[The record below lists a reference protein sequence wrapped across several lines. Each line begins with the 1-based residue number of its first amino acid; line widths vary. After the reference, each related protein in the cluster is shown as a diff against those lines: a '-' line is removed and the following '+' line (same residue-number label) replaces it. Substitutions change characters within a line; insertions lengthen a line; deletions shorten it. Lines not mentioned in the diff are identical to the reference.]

1 MQWPCWKVNR
11 VNRHNF
17 GTGLTCQDC
26 FYSNFISF
34 HSVVL
39 NKKILKDFQFRPI
52 CRLDTPLGKVTGHN
66 FKRIS
71 QEYQCFWRFLRLN
84 IFQPMRSNDGYLL
97 YEPGQKTLGSRSSKD
112 YHIQVFFPIWPRW
125 SKCKKFADAS
135 SMWSEKLVGSYG
147 SCKVKIEVSLQSIF
161 VWRVDDNLYITLN
174 WSNSSVLK

>member
-1 MQWPCWKVNR
+1 M
-11 VNRHNF
+11 
-17 GTGLTCQDC
+17 
-26 FYSNFISF
+26 
-34 HSVVL
+34 VL

-71 QEYQCFWRFLRLN
+71 QEYQCFWRFSKIKHFSTNEKQWWLSS
-84 IFQPMRSNDGYLL
+84 IWTRSEDTWKSIIKGLSY
-97 YEPGQKTLGSRSSKD
+97 PS
-112 YHIQVFFPIWPRW
+112 FFPIWPRW

-135 SMWSEKLVGSYG
+135 SMWSEKLVGFYG

-174 WSNSSVLK
+174 WSNIYVLK

>member
-1 MQWPCWKVNR
+1 LVPRRFGLDRFHYIYYLQSTFYIKTKEITLNYVEIILEKDK

-17 GTGLTCQDC
+17 GRGPWTF

-71 QEYQCFWRFLRLN
+71 QEYQCF
-84 IFQPMRSNDGYLL
+84 
-97 YEPGQKTLGSRSSKD
+97 
-112 YHIQVFFPIWPRW
+112 
-125 SKCKKFADAS
+125 
-135 SMWSEKLVGSYG
+135 
-147 SCKVKIEVSLQSIF
+147 
-161 VWRVDDNLYITLN
+161 
-174 WSNSSVLK
+174 